1 MLERVRTGRKTP
13 VWVFGLV
20 MLLWANTHGA
30 FIAGFVCW
38 GAYLSGE
45 VFESLEQGKWDT
57 TRLKIWGG
65 IGLLSFVITFLNPTG
80 ISLWKT
86 SFGFIGN
93 RYLVSHTQEYLPPDF
108 HNPGAWPFLLMIG
121 LTILVLSLKKNRP
134 PMSHGFLLAGW
145 AVMGLYSARNIPL
158 FAIVAAPI
166 LSETVADIL
175 SGVKRWS
182 KIEGNIL
189 KIEQSLK
196 GGFWSGISVLLAAI
210 ALSMPVMQAY
220 NSFDETFFPV
230 SAVDWLEDNP
240 QKGNVFNHFPW
251 GGYLLYRQWPQ
262 TLVFIDGQTDFY
274 GEALTR
280 EYEQVITLGD
290 GWESILV
297 NYDVSWALIPTHSK
311 LVEALKSNGWLV
323 LYQDNTTTL
332 LRRNE

>member
-1 MLERVRTGRKTP
+1 
-13 VWVFGLV
+13 
-20 MLLWANTHGA
+20 
-30 FIAGFVCW
+30 
-38 GAYLSGE
+38 
-45 VFESLEQGKWDT
+45 
-57 TRLKIWGG
+57 
-65 IGLLSFVITFLNPTG
+65 
-80 ISLWKT
+80 
-86 SFGFIGN
+86 
-93 RYLVSHTQEYLPPDF
+93 
-108 HNPGAWPFLLMIG
+108 
-121 LTILVLSLKKNRP
+121 
-134 PMSHGFLLAGW
+134 
-145 AVMGLYSARNIPL
+145 
-158 FAIVAAPI
+158 
-166 LSETVADIL
+166 VADIL

-220 NSFDETFFPV
+220 NSFDESFFPV